1 MDSICINMPHSLR
14 DFLLATAIVQ
24 SYSLEQAALAQRG
37 EKEKHYLITIRM
49 HEQFKYFDPVLRVV
63 KDNIPVFDY
72 SGWEEWQRGEF
83 DCFINF
89 DFPRAE
95 KIANKVGMHITNGFN
110 TLIGC
115 GAGQWPILAALQL
128 PEPDKDLQTD
138 ILVIPWG
145 DGKEAEKFYEYM
157 LDNYNELEVIIDNRD
172 MQKFENDP
180 KSYIDYINNFRI
192 VIGQASTATYIAAT
206 LKKSVIE
213 FFQSNEQGVLYG
225 NSGLDKYRAIVGKN
239 VTANFLFTVW
249 EDLCQEERTSI
260 MKTVEESEQMVS
272 GVSSA
277 DNVEEK

>member
-1 MDSICINMPHSLR
+1 MDSILIQMPSNLR

-24 SYSLEQAALAQRG
+24 SYSLESAALAQRG

-49 HEQFKYFDPVLRVV
+49 NEKFKYFEPVLRVV

-95 KIANKVGMHITNGFN
+95 RIANRIGMHITVGFN

-115 GAGQWPILAALQL
+115 GAGQWPILAALEL
-128 PEPDKDLQTD
+128 ESEKELTSDVL
-138 ILVIPWG
+138 IFPWG
-145 DGKEAEKFYEYM
+145 DGTEAEKFASYLLNNYSDLSVITDHREMIKYESGPASF
-157 LDNYNELEVIIDNRD
+157 VG
-172 MQKFENDP
+172 
-180 KSYIDYINNFRI
+180 YINHFSI
-192 VIGQASTATYIAAT
+192 VIGEASTATYIAAT

-213 FFQSNEQGVLYG
+213 FFKSNEQGILYG

-239 VTANFLFTVW
+239 VTAAFLFSVW
-249 EDLCQEERTSI
+249 EDLCQDNSYITS
-260 MKTVEESEQMVS
+260 TVAESEQM
-272 GVSSA
+272 GLEVSSA